1 MQATVIDPADIEGL
15 ESALEKNNVSIG
27 ENSLCIIIL
36 LEYAFPVDCLLKKVS
51 TLLCRSLFSLL
62 SLQLILS

>member
-36 LEYAFPVDCLLKKVS
+36 LEYAFPVDCLLKKYLHFFAGHSFLYWVS
-51 TLLCRSLFSLL
+51 N
-62 SLQLILS
+62 

>member
-36 LEYAFPVDCLLKKVS
+36 LEYSFPV
-51 TLLCRSLFSLL
+51 RRAY
-62 SLQLILS
+62 